1 MCIAENA
8 GFDYF
13 FVLQRYDT
21 FYIQMVKF
29 RGFVQH
35 AFNNRLTVEDY
46 RHQHIPD
53 HSECRLVDV
62 VQVVFGRVPIRDE
75 AAFVAVNKMYE
86 VDHRDAGEMVHI
98 DVVVVDGLP

>member
-1 MCIAENA
+1 MRITENA
-8 GFDYF
+8 GFVYF

-29 RGFVQH
+29 QGLVQLV
-35 AFNNRLTVEDY
+35 FNNRLTVENH
-46 RHQHIPD
+46 RHQYIPD

-62 VQVVFGRVPIRDE
+62 VQVVFGRVPVRDE